1 MSRGEINC
9 LAVVQA
15 RMGSTRLP
23 GKVLTDI
30 AGRPALWHVIRRLEQ
45 CPGVDRV
52 MAAIP
57 EGPEDDA
64 LADYAAEL
72 GVDCFRGDQDDV
84 LDRIFQAAAP
94 LFPRAVAR
102 VTADCPLLDPYLLD
116 FILGVFWEHGFDYAS
131 NCLQPTF
138 PDGLDLEVMTMAA
151 LERTWREASRPAQR
165 EHVTPYIRTNPG
177 RFRLANVH
185 QARDLSSLCWALDA
199 PQDLEFL
206 RAVYARLDP
215 ADPGDYGF
223 ERVLEILRAHPET
236 AAINGGSVRD
246 HKLVEEIPEIFSA
259 NQNGTP
265 SFLWEDGS

>member
-45 CPGVDRV
+45 CPGVDRG

-102 VTADCPLLDPYLLD
+102 VTAAARSWTPISWISSWACS
-116 FILGVFWEHGFDYAS
+116 GSTAS
-131 NCLQPTF
+131 TMRATASSPPFPT
-138 PDGLDLEVMTMAA
+138 AW
-151 LERTWREASRPAQR
+151 TWRS
-165 EHVTPYIRTNPG
+165 
-177 RFRLANVH
+177 
-185 QARDLSSLCWALDA
+185 
-199 PQDLEFL
+199 
-206 RAVYARLDP
+206 
-215 ADPGDYGF
+215 
-223 ERVLEILRAHPET
+223 
-236 AAINGGSVRD
+236 
-246 HKLVEEIPEIFSA
+246 
-259 NQNGTP
+259 
-265 SFLWEDGS
+265 